1 MSASDANRD
10 GQVTRAGMEDFASN
24 GPERQVGMVAY
35 FDQYDADA
43 DGVVA
48 RAEVEDYVAEH
59 VYRQMNLLDF

>member
-43 DGVVA
+43 DGVWW
-48 RAEVEDYVAEH
+48 RAQRSKTTWQNASTVK
-59 VYRQMNLLDF
+59 